1 MSLDI
6 IGLRDD
12 VHLMLCVHMQLTGHI
27 LGVNGYVWSLAL
39 LPTDTGENK

>member
-1 MSLDI
+1 MSLDLF
-6 IGLRDD
+6 GLRDD
-12 VHLMLCVHMQLTGHI
+12 VHLPLCVHMQFVAYL